1 MRRTTI
7 FAAAFFLMAAGAAW
21 ACPGQG
27 KGHHGK
33 GHHGKGHHGK
43 RMHGG
48 GPLLNAPAGHLQGR
62 LDLDD
67 EQVVKITEIK
77 KALRE
82 ATSVDREAMR
92 ELHVEMRALWAGADV
107 PERSAVVE
115 LQSKMR
121 EHRDHLGDLVLTA
134 RIDATNVLNASQRKA
149 LAAKSAKRGHGHACG
164 AECKWGHGGGKKGK
178 GYKCP
183 HSKKGGE

>member
-1 MRRTTI
+1 MGRTTL
-7 FAAAFFLMAAGAAW
+7 FAAAFFLMTAGAAW

-33 GHHGKGHHGK
+33 GHHAKGHYGK

-48 GPLLNAPAGHLQGR
+48 GPLLNAPTDHLQSR

-67 EQVVKITEIK
+67 EQVAKLTEIK

-121 EHRDHLGDLVLTA
+121 EHRDQLGDRVLTA
-134 RIDATNVLNASQRKA
+134 RIDATNVLNASQREA
-149 LAAKSAKRGHGHACG
+149 LAARSAKRGHACG
-164 AECKWGHGGGKKGK
+164 GDCKCQGRKKKAK
-178 GYKCP
+178 GSKCP
-183 HSKKGGE
+183 HSKGGE